1 MADTERRYSR
11 DHEWV
16 RIEGNEAFIGITE
29 FAQSQLG
36 DIVYVELPEVSSNI
50 EKDEVVCAVESVK
63 TAADIIS
70 PVSGKIIAVNE
81 ELEDQP
87 ELINEDPYAAWI
99 MQVELSDPSEFNGL
113 MNEADYSTYCENEE

>member
-1 MADTERRYSR
+1 MANTERRYSK

-16 RIEGNEAFIGITE
+16 RVEGNEAYIGITE
-29 FAQSQLG
+29 FAQDQLG
-36 DIVYVELPEVSSNI
+36 DIVYVELPEVSSSV

-70 PVSGKIIAVNE
+70 PVTGTVIAVNE

-87 ELINEDPYAAWI
+87 EMINEDPYSAWI
-99 MQVELSDPSEFNGL
+99 MQIELSDPSELGEL
-113 MNEADYSTYCENEE
+113 MNAAEYATYCENEE

>member
-99 MQVELSDPSEFNGL
+99 MQVELSDPSEFNEL

>member
-1 MADTERRYSR
+1 MANTERRYSK

-16 RIEGNEAFIGITE
+16 RVEGNEAFIGITE
-29 FAQSQLG
+29 FAQNQLG
-36 DIVYVELPEVSSNI
+36 DIVYVELPEVSSSV

-70 PVSGKIIAVNE
+70 PVSGTVIAVNE
-81 ELEDQP
+81 DLEDQP

-99 MQVELSDPSEFNGL
+99 MQVELSDLSEFNTL
-113 MNEADYSTYCENEE
+113 MNEAEYNTYCENEE

>member
-70 PVSGKIIAVNE
+70 PVSGKIIAVND

-99 MQVELSDPSEFNGL
+99 MQVELSDPSEFNEL

>member
-36 DIVYVELPEVSSNI
+36 DIAYVELPEVSSNI

-70 PVSGKIIAVNE
+70 PVSGKIIAVND

>member
-1 MADTERRYSR
+1 MANAERRYSK

-16 RIEGNEAFIGITE
+16 RVEGNEAYIGITE

-36 DIVYVELPEVSSNI
+36 DIVYVELPEVSSSVD
-50 EKDEVVCAVESVK
+50 KDEAVCAVESVK

-70 PVSGKIIAVNE
+70 PVSGTIIAVNE

-87 ELINEDPYAAWI
+87 EMINEDPYSAWI
-99 MQVELSDPSEFNGL
+99 IQVELSDLSEVDSL
-113 MNEADYSTYCENEE
+113 MDESEYSTYCENEE